1 MLVTINTSNILFN
14 IKSILRS
21 KIVIGL
27 TIVIVIL
34 TVIRVVD
41 LAFITGKSIEP
52 NYTYRKIPTIVQAQ
66 GSSRTVSYYA
76 NYKKGVKSDN
86 NLLMSEILSAI
97 IGNKQGVY
105 RLNSSEVL
113 NDLKMLQDNYLR
125 IRSNAPGQSLKYI
138 YSYSE
143 NPSIGVNVWYNEGGV
158 YIEVG
163 AI

>member
-1 MLVTINTSNILFN
+1 MLVKINTSNILFN
-14 IKSILRS
+14 TKSILRS
-21 KIVIGL
+21 KVVMGL
-27 TIVIVIL
+27 TIIIIVL
-34 TVIRVVD
+34 TIMHIVD
-41 LAFITGKSIEP
+41 LTFITGRSIEP
-52 NYTYRKIPTIVQAQ
+52 NYTYKKIPTIVQAQ

-76 NYKKGVKSDN
+76 NYKKGVKADS

-97 IGNKQGVY
+97 VGNKQGVY

-138 YSYSE
+138 YNYSE
-143 NPSIGVNVWYNEGGV
+143 NPNIGINVWYNEGGV